1 MGAIE
6 EKLEPRLLTELLK
19 KKKDVKRKLEKIE
32 SFIGMEELTEEDL
45 RAIRKSEEEI
55 RKGKYV
61 TASQLKKELGIK
73 WLDLL

>member
-73 WLDLL
+73 